1 MVPGDVILDAKR
13 RVIAAKRRGLMF
25 SPNDIF
31 ADRRD
36 HAAETLWSIALKVGL
51 ERDCPPEDLCA
62 ILEQAFPN
70 YTLDFHSY
78 SYNKKNREYY
88 SDDLAPELD

>member
-1 MVPGDVILDAKR
+1 
-13 RVIAAKRRGLMF
+13 MF

-36 HAAETLWSIALKVGL
+36 HTAETLWSIASKVGI
-51 ERDCPPEDLCA
+51 ERDCSPEDLCA
-62 ILEQAFPN
+62 ILEQAFPT

-78 SYNKKNREYY
+78 SYNRKNREYY
-88 SDDLAPELD
+88 SDDLAPELG